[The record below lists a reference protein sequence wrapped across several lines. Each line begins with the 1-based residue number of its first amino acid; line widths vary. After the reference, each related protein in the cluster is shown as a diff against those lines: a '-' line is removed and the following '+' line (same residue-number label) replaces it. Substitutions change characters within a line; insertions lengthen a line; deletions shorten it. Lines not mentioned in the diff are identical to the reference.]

1 MHLRHALFAT
11 GGAVLVAAAAAAC
24 GGSSSSTSASPGPL
38 QHPSALVGVVGH
50 NDSFSISLTD
60 PSGQAVKHLQ
70 AGTYPLTIKDES
82 SLHNFHL
89 SGDGVDKTTSIGG
102 TGSTTFSV
110 TFKPGTYTF
119 VCDPHSSQMHGKF
132 TVS

>member
-1 MHLRHALFAT
+1 VTVVPGLAGLAVT
-11 GGAVLVAAAAAAC
+11 GVMLTAC
-24 GGSSSSTSASPGPL
+24 GGSSGADASSPGPL
-38 QHPSALVGVVGH
+38 QRPPSLVGDVGH
-50 NDSFSISLTD
+50 RDGFTISLTD
-60 PSGQAVKHLQ
+60 PNGRPIRHLA
-70 AGTYPLTIKDES
+70 AGTYSLAIKDES

-89 SGDGVDKTTSIGG
+89 TGDGVDKTTSIGETG
-102 TGSTTFSV
+102 TATFSV

>member
-1 MHLRHALFAT
+1 MTVMPALA
-11 GGAVLVAAAAAAC
+11 GLAAVGVMLTAC
-24 GGSSSSTSASPGPL
+24 GGSSGADASSPGPL
-38 QHPSALVGVVGH
+38 QRPASLVADVGH
-50 NDSFSISLTD
+50 HDGFTISLTD
-60 PSGQAVKHLQ
+60 PSGQRIRNLA
-70 AGTYPLTIKDES
+70 AGTYSLAIKDES

-89 SGDGVDKTTSIGG
+89 TGDGVDKTTSIGDTG
-102 TGSTTFSV
+102 TVTFSV

>member
-1 MHLRHALFAT
+1 MKVVAGVGGFALI
-11 GGAVLVAAAAAAC
+11 GLAVAAC
-24 GGSSSSTSASPGPL
+24 GGSSSPKAASPGPL
-38 QHPSALVGVVGH
+38 QHPSSLVGVVGH

-60 PSGQAVKHLQ
+60 PSGQAISNLQ
-70 AGTYPLTIKDES
+70 AGTYSLTIKDES
-82 SLHNFHL
+82 TLHNFHL
-89 SGDGVDKTTSIGG
+89 TGAGVDKTTSIGSTG
-102 TGSTTFSV
+102 TSTFSV